1 MRQLLKLH
9 DSRTGNEISYLNIG
23 NVVLQLART
32 NVFWTAFVN
41 TDSFSNYN
49 NNSKVVNAGW
59 VFLKTPLSKR
69 SNNRQS
75 FRETF
80 AKE

>member
-1 MRQLLKLH
+1 
-9 DSRTGNEISYLNIG
+9 
-23 NVVLQLART
+23 
-32 NVFWTAFVN
+32 VFWTAFVN